1 MLYIQ
6 YNLFNFIVQLIIL
19 FHNHMS
25 MFFVIL
31 FILSFTFDV
40 VFAGEEFENENI
52 YISMFRKSSKILRTL
67 ISSFSNFLIKIVVG
81 NKKQQSIH
89 LHYLVTMLKSSSVL
103 KIEKGQTCVAKNNR
117 FSWILA
123 FVVENR
129 FLTNLVV
136 IVSNSER
143 VWN

>member
-1 MLYIQ
+1 
-6 YNLFNFIVQLIIL
+6 
-19 FHNHMS
+19 
-25 MFFVIL
+25 
-31 FILSFTFDV
+31 
-40 VFAGEEFENENI
+40 
-52 YISMFRKSSKILRTL
+52 MFRKSSKVLRTL
-67 ISSFSNFLIKIVVG
+67 ISSFSNFLIKIVVD
-81 NKKQQSIH
+81 NKKQLSVH
-89 LHYLVTMLKSSSVL
+89 LHDLIAIPKSSSVL
-103 KIEKGQTCVAKNNR
+103 KIEKVQTCVAKNNR